1 MLSLVGIAVGAAVGI
16 AGLVLSGGDSPSP
29 PADDDLP
36 NPVAYAAL
44 LEQGPFT
51 EDLPDGL
58 EAKGLSKVNI
68 GDSSA
73 AGSLRAVR
81 LDVSTERA
89 VGVTAVFAHFEV
101 YRTPKEAV
109 ERAKARVALIRRIVG
124 SEKIQGSASSY
135 CSYETIRGP
144 TSWECGGARGLVY
157 AEATVS
163 PNPDSNQYLAT
174 ETAAA
179 LLNYA
184 DEKARVAAG

>member
-1 MLSLVGIAVGAAVGI
+1 M
-16 AGLVLSGGDSPSP
+16 
-29 PADDDLP
+29 
-36 NPVAYAAL
+36 PVD
-44 LEQGPFT
+44 QIGR
-51 EDLPDGL
+51 PD
-58 EAKGLSKVNI
+58 EHDA
-68 GDSSA
+68 SA
-73 AGSLRAVR
+73 AGSLRSVQ

-89 VGVTAVFAHFEV
+89 PGVTAVFAHFEV
-101 YRTPKEAV
+101 YPTPKDAV
-109 ERAKARVALIRRIVG
+109 ERAKARIALITKIVG

-157 AEATVS
+157 AEATVT
-163 PNPDSNQYLAT
+163 PNPNAFQYLAT